1 MKMMMIPTT
10 SPNGEIGKG
19 VIETIKNLMIRIKV
33 TAILRLLRRKNMNKE
48 AMKEETI
55 ETEMGILIT
64 RKTGVIEGTIIT
76 ETTKTI
82 SKTEIRAIA
91 TITTGM
97 KLKITKKEF
106 KLSRLSK
113 KKKFN
118 VKLNQKGGSA
128 GPKPLSIS
136 WKRNFP

>member
-1 MKMMMIPTT
+1 
-10 SPNGEIGKG
+10 
-19 VIETIKNLMIRIKV
+19 
-33 TAILRLLRRKNMNKE
+33 MNKE

-97 KLKITKKEF
+97 KLKITKK
-106 KLSRLSK
+106 
-113 KKKFN
+113 KFN